1 MRLFHPDPHRRGQQ
15 RFLRRIRSRELPGNF
30 SLAHDIDAMA
40 ETKNFGQLRGD
51 NQNAATLRREVD
63 YELIDFGFGPHID
76 TARGLI
82 EDQESAL
89 GEEPASQY
97 RFLLVPSRKAC
108 SRVVRVTEP

>member
-51 NQNAATLRREVD
+51 NQNAATLRREVE
-63 YELIDFGFGPHID
+63 YGLMVSGVPPHLD
-76 TARGLI
+76 PARGLS
-82 EDQESAL
+82 EEPKSAL
-89 GEEPASQY
+89 GEDPGSQY
-97 RFLLVPSRKAC
+97 RFLLV
-108 SRVVRVTEP
+108 